1 MYTNPI
7 AASNGSATINFD
19 YRGSSE
25 NQSLYKDATAALDQ
39 PHTLKVSHQYSG
51 DGVTRRRRTLTRIDR
66 VVEDAQGVQGNLA
79 VYVVVDVPEG
89 IATTAQ
95 VTEQVTLMK
104 NHLAATGVIAK
115 IVSADI

>member
-1 MYTNPI
+1 
-7 AASNGSATINFD
+7 
-19 YRGSSE
+19 
-25 NQSLYKDATAALDQ
+25 
-39 PHTLKVSHQYSG
+39 VSHQYSG
-51 DGVTRRRRTLTRIDR
+51 EGVTRRRRTLTRIDR
-66 VVEDAQGVQGNLA
+66 KVEDAQGVQGDLA

-104 NHLAATGVIAK
+104 NHLSASGVIAK